1 MQLPLASFVRQ
12 LSNARLAARGVGA
25 RVVCGV
31 THDTRRVGPGVV
43 FCLLPES
50 NRSRPYQAFAA
61 AQRGAAAVICEPD
74 TALPPNLPR
83 LEVADAHAAY
93 AEAASALYGNAAQ
106 RLEFFAVKVS
116 GEIAGTRRHSSNVA
130 SLLARLL
137 QSGGRET
144 ALLGELGCEA
154 GGRHL
159 PQPASLMDALEIHAF
174 LASHERADGRT
185 VVVEASRNLISNLV
199 VRRFSARINPVS
211 PLPLPSD
218 TVLTWRGLR
227 LPLAEGFLLAPLAG
241 RGNALALREAF
252 AAALAAGV
260 AQKSLLASLK
270 TLRGTDGF
278 LEPVHVGQPFG
289 VFVDAARTP
298 LEITAML
305 TEARELVRPGGR
317 LLLVTGAPAEFDAAT
332 RVALGQ
338 AAVGA
343 DRAIIT
349 ADNPRRESVTALAAQ
364 LMSGGAASRFL
375 FEPDRDR
382 AIRTAIRFAQPGDV
396 LVIAGK
402 GHRRV
407 QEVGG
412 STLPCDDRPTAFK
425 ALAGLGYAN
434 GGRRDAINFTT
445 ANSANS

>member
-25 RVVCGV
+25 RVVSGV
-31 THDTRRVGPGVV
+31 THDTRCVGPGVV

-74 TALPPNLPR
+74 TALPPNIPR

-106 RLEFFAVKVS
+106 RLEFFVVETS
-116 GEIAGTRRHSSNVA
+116 GEIGGTRRHSANVA

-137 QSGGRET
+137 QLAGRET
-144 ALLGELGCEA
+144 ALLGELGCAA

-174 LASHERADGRT
+174 LAGHERAGGRT
-185 VVVEASRNLISNLV
+185 AVVEASRNLISNLA
-199 VRRFSARINPVS
+199 VRQYSARIDPVS
-211 PLPLPSD
+211 PLPLPAD

-227 LPLAEGFLLAPLAG
+227 LPVTDGFLLAPLAG

-252 AAALAAGV
+252 ASAMAAGV
-260 AQKSLLASLK
+260 SRRTLLASLK
-270 TLRGTDGF
+270 TLATTEGF
-278 LEPVHVGQPFG
+278 LEPLHAGQPFG

-298 LEITAML
+298 HELATML
-305 TEARELVRPGGR
+305 AEARELLRTGGR
-317 LLLVTGAPAEFDAAT
+317 LLLVTGAPAEFDSLT

-338 AAVGA
+338 AAVAA
-343 DRAIIT
+343 DQVIVT
-349 ADNPRRESVTALAAQ
+349 ADNPRRESAAALAAQ
-364 LMSGGAASRFL
+364 MMSGGTASRFV
-375 FEPDRDR
+375 FEPERDR
-382 AIRTAIRFAQPGDV
+382 AIRTAIRLAQPGDV
-396 LVIAGK
+396 VVIAGK

-407 QEVGG
+407 QEIGG
-412 STLPCDDRPTAFK
+412 AMLPCDDRPTAFK

-434 GGRRDAINFTT
+434 E
-445 ANSANS
+445 SVPM